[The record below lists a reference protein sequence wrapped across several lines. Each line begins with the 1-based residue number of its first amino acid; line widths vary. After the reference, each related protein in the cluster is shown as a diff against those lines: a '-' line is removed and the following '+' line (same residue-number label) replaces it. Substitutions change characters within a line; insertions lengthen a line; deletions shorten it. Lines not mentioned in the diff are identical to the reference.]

1 MCSSIMI
8 TVTEELNQIYALHFE
23 GEEVIIVKLLRHVEE
38 WKETIVAK
46 IMFQTVAWGNILV
59 LCSSQ
64 DQ

>member
-8 TVTEELNQIYALHFE
+8 TVTEELNQLYALHFE
-23 GEEVIIVKLLRHVEE
+23 GEEVITVKLLRHIEE
-38 WKETIVAK
+38 WKETIVSK
-46 IMFQTVAWGNILV
+46 IMFQTVSWGNTLV